1 VYTPK
6 ERGRSM
12 KRGARSKAAKRT
24 VVAGASDGKEQ
35 RKAMVE
41 TAAEKAARVA
51 FLRAGLEE
59 SRRYNAMKLKD
70 MKEEYR
76 RAGKLHTYDPDKEME
91 KRFARVVKLHPFRW
105 ADDMVAEIEKCMR
118 YLEEDEDDYRIGLYS
133 FIQE

>member
-1 VYTPK
+1 
-6 ERGRSM
+6 M

-76 RAGKLHTYDPDKEME
+76 QASYVRPRQGDGEALCQGRQTSPLP
-91 KRFARVVKLHPFRW
+91 
-105 ADDMVAEIEKCMR
+105 VA
-118 YLEEDEDDYRIGLYS
+118 
-133 FIQE
+133 